1 MGHGVPMARVR
12 GAERFDALRARWH
25 HASLKT
31 SFMVYMLGFLLLALV
46 MSTVT
51 AGMFSGLQH
60 RVIADAYEISGLY
73 LYDAHNRTLV
83 PARAVDIDE
92 NGSSVFV
99 QTVRGEMTEMPLTDL
114 SSLVEI
120 TDASDYQYSPGTAY
134 LYGSANDDALSVE
147 TPEAPDQA
155 KLTPAELPAYD
166 AKARDRFDAWL
177 AANPDSPYTSFF
189 DGDSQ
194 DGNTVGLLTSA
205 VGYYVNTPP
214 SEEAQALSSALELL
228 TFLMFPLWFGLCIFA
243 AARRFFGKRLQPGFD
258 VLDRAA
264 SNIAEQNLEFS
275 VSYDRDDELGHL
287 ASSFEAMRASLA
299 ESQRALWRTAEERK
313 RLNAAFAHDL
323 RTPLTILKGKVE
335 LLEAHLQAGDASP
348 EQLASSAA
356 SLAAQVE
363 RLERY
368 VAAMSG
374 LQKLE
379 DRAVRPDAQPFDAVA
394 DAVED
399 IGRSLCA
406 QAGGTRTTVE
416 VSEAPAGNRGTGLHV
431 AFALSISA
439 RCNVERPVLGVDR
452 SLVEEVAE
460 NLVGNAARFAD
471 GRVDARLDVRDG
483 FLVLAVED
491 DGPGFS
497 PAALERG
504 CAPFFSETPSKDHFG
519 LGLNIAALLCDKH
532 GGDLALE
539 NRAEGGA
546 RATAR
551 FALIFPAVDS
561 Q

>member
-12 GAERFDALRARWH
+12 GAERLDALRARWH

-83 PARAVDIDE
+83 PASAVDIDE

-147 TPEAPDQA
+147 TPEAPDQTE
-155 KLTPAELPAYD
+155 LTPAELPAYD

-323 RTPLTILKGKVE
+323 RTPLTILKGKIE
-335 LLEAHLQAGDASP
+335 LLDAHVQSGNVPADRLTASV
-348 EQLASSAA
+348 A

-374 LQKLE
+374 LQKLA
-379 DRAVRPDAQPFDAVA
+379 DR
-394 DAVED
+394 
-399 IGRSLCA
+399 
-406 QAGGTRTTVE
+406 T
-416 VSEAPAGNRGTGLHV
+416 
-431 AFALSISA
+431 FALSVSA
-439 RCNVERPVLGVDR
+439 RCDRERPELCVDQAI
-452 SLVEEVAE
+452 VGEVAE
-460 NLVGNAARFAD
+460 NLLNNAMRYASSQ
-471 GRVDARLDVRDG
+471 VDARLDVRDG
-483 FLVLAVED
+483 ALVLMVED

-497 PAALERG
+497 NAALERG
-504 CAPFFSETPSKDHFG
+504 CAPFFSEVPSAEHFG
-519 LGLNIAALLCDKH
+519 LGLNIASLMCEKH
-532 GGDLALE
+532 GGGVTLE
-539 NRAEGGA
+539 NREGGGA
-546 RATAR
+546 RVVAR
-551 FALIFPAVDS
+551 FSLDFCAE
-561 Q
+561 